1 MRAPAQTVLP
11 ESARLV
17 KVTVIGER
25 RDRRGIAMRLDGWRN
40 ERCH

>member
-17 KVTVIGER
+17 EVTVIGEHR
-25 RDRRGIAMRLDGWRN
+25 YPRVSP
-40 ERCH
+40 